1 MSLNQLPDEII
12 RHILFCLS
20 PLDTLHGVGLTCRHL
35 ARLSKEGLLWRFHCI
50 QTFKFWHPSHNFR
63 ALLRLSAH
71 RTDWNTLFVLR
82 YNQNKQ
88 ISRLLNGI
96 IRTKVGRLKRFE
108 WITKFGYDAKD
119 FLLEHC
125 DADDS
130 FEDVLARRYFAH
142 AALDAIHRHIAVEQW
157 VYLKT
162 VESESDTHNPLEL
175 EKALGAFDMFVLHGQ
190 PGDIDDITHCLGAL
204 TARFCATHPQMHEW
218 TTRQK
223 ALALNRW
230 IRARNLTGL
239 RHPERDYRNLRNC
252 LIGQALQ
259 HEDHESIPIISSA
272 IYCSMA
278 QRIGLDARCNAF
290 PTHIHVVVSPAP
302 GRDLDDKRVAEA
314 TGPGKRMYLDPHGND
329 DEVPE
334 QELRHL
340 LASFG
345 SENWRGA
352 MDPTPTSS
360 TVIRTA
366 NNIRSSYQTFMRQR
380 DRDGET
386 DLTRLLHGSGPLNVN
401 ACYYASLWAMLIMV
415 STSSA
420 DWEEMY
426 DDFIDQFCRHWPEDV
441 WLVEKYVVPLYTR
454 FATTRRR
461 RFPPRRIYPAGSDVD
476 DAWRVVRYTQECDN
490 LPPSVFRRSE
500 GGNEDVPF
508 EIGQVFRHR
517 RYGWVG
523 VITGWTLIPGNP
535 RRTEG
540 SDEPDSDLES
550 GRPTG
555 KTYFTYIRST
565 SAAQGVVIAEENVEL
580 INDPELVL
588 GTPFIYAGKFFKRF
602 DPETCRFISNLK
614 EQYPDD

>member
-1 MSLNQLPDEII
+1 MMSLNQLPDEII
-12 RHILFCLS
+12 RHILFYLS

-50 QTFKFWHPSHNFR
+50 QTFKYWHPSHAFR
-63 ALLRLSAH
+63 TLLRLPPPQ
-71 RTDWNTLFVLR
+71 TDWKRLFVLR
-82 YNQNKQ
+82 YDRNKQ

-96 IRTKVGRLKRFE
+96 LRTQVGRHKRFE
-108 WITKFGYDAKD
+108 RITKFGYDAKD

-142 AALDAIHRHIAVEQW
+142 AALDAIHRHLAVEQW
-157 VYLKT
+157 ISLKT
-162 VESESDTHNPLEL
+162 MESESDTHNPLEL
-175 EKALGAFDMFVLHGQ
+175 EKSLGAFDMFVLHGQ
-190 PGDIDDITHCLGAL
+190 LGDMNDITQCLGAL
-204 TARFCATHPQMHEW
+204 TARFCSTYPQMDEW

-239 RHPERDYRNLRNC
+239 QNPERDYRNLRNC

-290 PTHIHVVVSPAP
+290 PTHIHVVVSPVP
-302 GRDLDDKRVAEA
+302 GRDLDNKRVDEA
-314 TGPGKRMYLDPHGND
+314 TQPGKRMYLDPHGND

-334 QELRHL
+334 QELRSL

-345 SENWRGA
+345 SENSLGA

-366 NNIRSSYQTFMRQR
+366 NNIRHSCEIFLGQQ

-386 DLTRLLHGSGPLNVN
+386 DLTRLLHGHGPMNVN
-401 ACYYASLWAMLIMV
+401 ACYHASLWAMLILV
-415 STSSA
+415 PTSSP
-420 DWEEMY
+420 DWEEMF
-426 DDFIDQFCRHWPEDV
+426 DKFMDQFCRHWPEDV
-441 WLVEKYVVPLYTR
+441 WLVDKYVVPLYR
-454 FATTRRR
+454 HFATTRRR
-461 RFPPRRIYPAGSDVD
+461 RIRPSPSDVD
-476 DAWRVVRYTQECDN
+476 DAWRIVRYTQQCDN
-490 LPPSVFRRSE
+490 TPPSVFSRSDK
-500 GGNEDVPF
+500 GNEDVPF
-508 EIGQVFRHR
+508 EVGQVFRHR

-523 VITGWTLIPGNP
+523 AITGWTFMGGNP
-535 RRTEG
+535 RQRE
-540 SDEPDSDLES
+540 DSDLES
-550 GRPTG
+550 GRPPERA
-555 KTYFTYIRST
+555 YFTYIRST
-565 SAAQGVVIAEENVEL
+565 SAERAVIAEENVEL

-602 DPETCRFISNLK
+602 DPQTCRFVSNLK